1 MKIPDMRYIITGIV
15 VFLVVMT
22 FPFWYNI
29 GKAAS
34 APQVSLDTP
43 RIREMAEPQCVEPAS
58 YMRANHMRLLEEWRD
73 RVVRGGERTY
83 VAGDGKEYLMSL
95 QNTCLDCHSNYD
107 EFCALCHDYAGVAPD
122 CWTCHLE
129 FPRESK

>member
-1 MKIPDMRYIITGIV
+1 MKIPDIRYIVTGAV

-34 APQVSLDTP
+34 APEVSLDTP
-43 RIREMAEPQCVEPAS
+43 RIRQMAEPQCVEPAS
-58 YMRANHMRLLEEWRD
+58 YMRANHMRLLEEWRE
-73 RVVRGGERTY
+73 RVVRQGERIY

-107 EFCALCHDYAGVAPD
+107 EFCARCHDYAGVAPD
-122 CWTCHLE
+122 CWTCHLD